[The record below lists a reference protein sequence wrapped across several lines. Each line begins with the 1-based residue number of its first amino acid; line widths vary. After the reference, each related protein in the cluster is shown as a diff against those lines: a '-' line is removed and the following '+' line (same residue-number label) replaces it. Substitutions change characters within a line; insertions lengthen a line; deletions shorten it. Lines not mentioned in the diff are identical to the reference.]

1 MVPDTKP
8 EFQHFTEKEVHA
20 ALENP
25 EAQNA
30 IAIEVGR
37 LVAAYATELRDR
49 PAAPAERQKTQSR
62 FPIENVAL
70 RLATKLAGLPVVK
83 DGQ

>member
-1 MVPDTKP
+1 MDPEAKP
-8 EFQHFTEKEVHA
+8 EFQQFSETDVQT

-25 EAQNA
+25 DAQNA

-37 LVAAYATELRDR
+37 LVAAYALDLRDR
-49 PAAPAERQKTQSR
+49 PAVPADQVPQHARY
-62 FPIENVAL
+62 PIEAVAL

-83 DGQ
+83 DGA